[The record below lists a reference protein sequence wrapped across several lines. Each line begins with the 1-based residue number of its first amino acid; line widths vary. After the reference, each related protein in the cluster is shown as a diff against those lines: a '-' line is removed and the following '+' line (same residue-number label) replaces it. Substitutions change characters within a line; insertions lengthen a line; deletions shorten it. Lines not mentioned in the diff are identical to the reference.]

1 VSAPPRAYKTLGV
14 VLRARNLGEAD
25 KIFTLFTTERGKLSA
40 IGKGVRR
47 QKSHLGGRLEFMSEA
62 QLSMHRGRNLDVI
75 VAAEIEHEH
84 WNRIVHPEAFSAA
97 SMVAELVDAF
107 CEPELALPDVYELL
121 TGAIAAIGAS
131 DEPLVLLPRFS
142 LRFLAALGL
151 APPPE
156 TCARCGVSLIG
167 KRAWLDADQ
176 GGLAGEECR
185 ESWRSVSDLD
195 ENDVA
200 NFAALAAAKGGTV
213 RPVWRATP
221 RVARAIESL
230 VAHHLG
236 RRPKAGL
243 HVAEFVTG

>member
-1 VSAPPRAYKTLGV
+1 MSAQPRAYKARGV

-25 KIFTLFTTERGKLSA
+25 KIFTLFTEEHGKLSA
-40 IGKGVRR
+40 VGKGVRR
-47 QKSHLGGRLEFMSEA
+47 QKSHLGGRLEFMNEV

-75 VAAEIEHEH
+75 VAAEIAHEY
-84 WNRIVHPEAFSAA
+84 WNQIVRAEAFSAA

-107 CEPELALPDVYELL
+107 CEPDLALPDVYALL

-131 DEPLVLLPRFS
+131 DEPLALLPRFS
-142 LRFLAALGL
+142 LLFLDALGL

-156 TCARCGVSLIG
+156 SCARCGASLVG
-167 KRAWLDADQ
+167 RSAWLDAEQ

-185 ESWRSVSDLD
+185 VTWRSVTDLD

-200 NFAALAAAKGGTV
+200 NFSALAAPKGGSV

-230 VAHHLG
+230 VTHHLG

-243 HVAEFVTG
+243 HVTEFVTG

>member
-1 VSAPPRAYKTLGV
+1 MSAPSRAYKMTAV

-25 KIFTLFTTERGKLSA
+25 KIFTLFTAQRGKLSVVA
-40 IGKGVRR
+40 KGVRR
-47 QKSHLGGRLEFMSEA
+47 QRSHFGGRLEFMNEV

-75 VAAEIEHEH
+75 VTAEIEHEQ
-84 WNRIVHPEAFSAA
+84 WNRIVHPETFSAA
-97 SMVAELVDAF
+97 SLIAELIDAF
-107 CEPELALPDVYELL
+107 CEPDLALPDVYALL
-121 TGAIAAIGAS
+121 TGAIAAIGAT
-131 DEPLVLLPRFS
+131 DEPLALLPRFS
-142 LRFLAALGL
+142 LRLLEALGL

-156 TCARCGVSLIG
+156 SCARCGASLAG
-167 KRAWLDADQ
+167 KTAWLDAEQ

-185 ESWRSVSDLD
+185 STWRSVTDLD
-195 ENDVA
+195 EGDVA
-200 NFAALAAAKGGTV
+200 NFSALAAPKGGAV

-230 VAHHLG
+230 VSHHLG